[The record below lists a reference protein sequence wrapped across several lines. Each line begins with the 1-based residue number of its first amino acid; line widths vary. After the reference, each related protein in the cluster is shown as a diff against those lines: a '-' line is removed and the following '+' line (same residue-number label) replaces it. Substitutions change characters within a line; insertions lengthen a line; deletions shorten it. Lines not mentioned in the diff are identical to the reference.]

1 LSARCDGR
9 LAALAN
15 LHVKTA
21 YIDGELCGI
30 DDAGLPS
37 FTQTQAA
44 TGGAR
49 AKCGSS
55 ITLSISLHLAD
66 WDVSKLPLIERKALL
81 EPLVANKPGLQF
93 NGHDAGDGEL
103 ILEHAGKLG
112 LRRRL
117 EDDRRALRAREPW
130 LMAQSQSAPMPTRS
144 MRISWRF

>member
-1 LSARCDGR
+1 MTPDC
-9 LAALAN
+9 
-15 LHVKTA
+15 
-21 YIDGELCGI
+21 
-30 DDAGLPS
+30 
-37 FTQTQAA
+37 QASRKRRRRPA
-44 TGGAR
+44 AR

-112 LRRRL
+112 FEASCRRRST
-117 EDDRRALRAREPW
+117 R
-130 LMAQSQSAPMPTRS
+130 PTRQGAVAYGAKPK
-144 MRISWRF
+144 R